1 MKECIDVLRV
11 LDGSAWLSSQIIAGR
26 LGVSTAMVR
35 SRVRALRTFGFEIQG
50 CSGAGYRLSES
61 LEFLDHQRLRDTL
74 TAAGLV
80 TANRLEVMDTVESTS
95 TRLLRWPS
103 DDDLHGRACMTEY
116 QSQGRG
122 RQGRV
127 WYGVPCRNIML
138 SLAWQL
144 TRGPSRIQ
152 GLSLS
157 LGLTV
162 ARRLKGLG
170 ARDIQLKWP
179 NDVLCQ
185 SGKLA
190 GILVDVVDGP
200 GNACRVVVGL
210 GINLLNPVSIEDQA
224 GRQVANLSKVAE
236 ILPDRTDL
244 AAMLLMDLS
253 AALAEFDRNGFKGQV
268 ADWNRFDAY
277 RSRVVCAR
285 VADSTITGQAL
296 GADDQG
302 AYRIG
307 SADGSVESVLTG
319 EIIPVTAGSAICT
332 PS

>member
-1 MKECIDVLRV
+1 VKECIDVLRV

-157 LGLTV
+157 LGLAV
-162 ARRLKGLG
+162 ARRLKALG
-170 ARDIQLKWP
+170 AQGIQLKWP

-185 SGKLA
+185 DGKLA

-200 GNACRVVVGL
+200 GNTCRVVVGL

-224 GRQVANLSKVAE
+224 GRQVANLSEVAE
-236 ILPDRTDL
+236 VLPGRTDL
-244 AAMLLMDLS
+244 AARLLIDLS
-253 AALAEFDRNGFKGQV
+253 GALAEFDLNGFKGQV

-277 RSRVVCAR
+277 GGRVVCAR
-285 VADSTITGQAL
+285 VADSMITGQAL
-296 GADDQG
+296 GADNQG

-307 SADGSVESVLTG
+307 SADGSVESLLTG
-319 EIIPVTAGSAICT
+319 EIIPVAADSADCGHG
-332 PS
+332 